1 MAVCEHP
8 STTTSIYTDSESTM
22 NTLTTEPSTNTC
34 SEGSAV
40 RIILDSG
47 RVEKKHDSSPM
58 GTRRS
63 TRLSKNQKH
72 ISGETSD
79 DSDPHIDVGDV
90 LLHEEEK
97 LMKSEVNRKDRRE
110 KQMLAVAIVKNAVKQ
125 EEESSGQGNQGQNTC
140 ANGSQEENNACMSSR
155 KRQKVEVQKATNAAT
170 VNSSNVRKPVEAVA
184 TRASTRLR
192 TKASSNVGHMAVPNP
207 ILSSPALK
215 ARQSPVPVT
224 NAAQNVSKAKVK
236 IEPIATNMA
245 TRKRTVKRNSSTPAQ
260 PLQAPISAPLPDNT
274 LATIKE
280 EPMATATLSTQ
291 ANIQSE
297 PASLPSRRRIFSI
310 DLDRKYFFLVWYA
323 FCFCLI
329 NISLY

>member
-8 STTTSIYTDSESTM
+8 STTSIYTDSESTM
-22 NTLTTEPSTNTC
+22 NTLTTEPSTNTF

-40 RIILDSG
+40 GIILDSG
-47 RVEKKHDSSPM
+47 GVEKKHDSSPM

-140 ANGSQEENNACMSSR
+140 ANGSQEENACMSSR
-155 KRQKVEVQKATNAAT
+155 KRQKVEVQKATNVAT

-215 ARQSPVPVT
+215 ASQSPVPVT
-224 NAAQNVSKAKVK
+224 NTAKNVSKAKVK

-274 LATIKE
+274 LATIKK

-291 ANIQSE
+291 ADIQPE
-297 PASLPSRRRIFSI
+297 PVSLPSRRRIFSI

-323 FCFCLI
+323 FCFCHI
-329 NISLY
+329 RV